1 MFFFSLKPIVGDSA
15 TINNNTQ
22 NTPSGRDW
30 KPTTEKE
37 HKTGKIQNPGNQKSE
52 NPGRQRSQNL
62 GSQKSQISD
71 SDNEVEI
78 VTESFPLQTVSITI
92 SFKLPVNIERGLP
105 QAIKTRLS
113 FETSFNL
120 SHYHEAIVEALLAEV
135 VAFRGDPLI
144 SIDDLK
150 ALSGKEASNPEDM
163 WLPNFVIDAYLSLVS
178 STCKAATAIKWE
190 IFEKSSYSIRDLVVS
205 C

>member
-163 WLPNFVIDAYLSLVS
+163 WLPNFVYRCIS
-178 STCKAATAIKWE
+178 E
-190 IFEKSSYSIRDLVVS
+190 S
-205 C
+205 CVIHM